1 MFQFYHRIC
10 VSGKKSPRR
19 GTVKSLSG
27 VSSSLAEVAEGPN
40 PRGARGAAT
49 PRTSALHARLRP
61 PAPACS
67 ACLAAVTAPG
77 PPKRACHSA
86 VHGTVAH
93 GVPKKSR
100 HEREKQTRKTP
111 CTPWPTAETPGR
123 TSGKTSGQQAHG
135 KMASVA
141 GMEDTHT
148 TRRAH
153 ARQVNAAPGSSPR
166 RRQGGPAVS

>member
-40 PRGARGAAT
+40 PGGARGAAT

-86 VHGTVAH
+86 VHGMSPTVH
-93 GVPKKSR
+93 QRKVVTNVKSR
-100 HEREKQTRKTP
+100 
-111 CTPWPTAETPGR
+111 PG
-123 TSGKTSGQQAHG
+123 K
-135 KMASVA
+135 
-141 GMEDTHT
+141 
-148 TRRAH
+148 RRAH
-153 ARQVNAAPGSSPR
+153 LGQQQKHRAGPQGRRAANRHMGRWPASPAWRTHTPPDVPTPGK
-166 RRQGGPAVS
+166 